1 MTRRAVLLVTAG
13 AVVVF
18 SLAVGLISARARHVN
33 TTWQRAEQ
41 LNLGGRSDVRYQAL
55 SGTGDVRFYS
65 MVVTKPQTV
74 ELVLDVPRWAERR
87 FHPQVVVY
95 QPDTVTAG
103 PGLPM
108 VQPPA
113 TIASVYPLGVA
124 KNIFDRRVFL
134 SVTERLRA
142 SISLPVAGT
151 YYLAVYNADREPG
164 RYRLSV
170 TSAGEDAAGTL
181 WEWPRDWWSAQTW
194 SSRSGLVAYMPVVIV
209 LIVLGLLWHLTRT
222 ELSQPLRKKP

>member
-13 AVVVF
+13 AVVV
-18 SLAVGLISARARHVN
+18 SGLAVGLNIPRTRHAN
-33 TTWQRAEQ
+33 TTWQQAESLDFVQ
-41 LNLGGRSDVRYQAL
+41 HSEMRYEVL

-65 MVVTKPQTV
+65 MAVTKSQAV
-74 ELVLDVPRWAERR
+74 EVVLDVPRWAERR

-95 QPDTVTAG
+95 QPDLVTAG

-108 VQPPA
+108 AQPPA
-113 TIASVYPLGVA
+113 TIASVYPLGLGTNV
-124 KNIFDRRVFL
+124 FDRRVFL
-134 SVTERLRA
+134 TVAERLRA

-170 TSAGEDAAGTL
+170 TPSGEENSRPL
-181 WEWPRDWWSAQTW
+181 WQWPQDWWRAQTW
-194 SSRSGLVAYMPVVIV
+194 SSRSGLVAYVPVAIV
-209 LIVLGLLWHLTRT
+209 LVALGLLWRLTRT
-222 ELSQPLRKKP
+222 KESQSLRKKP